1 MAFEALDYISFDIV
15 TPVPKAAPDV
25 WDTKLQVP
33 WDRSFISIIGSLEK
47 DEKLKEEIQN
57 NP

>member
-33 WDRSFISIIGSLEK
+33 WDQRPFFFLS
-47 DEKLKEEIQN
+47 KLVS
-57 NP
+57 